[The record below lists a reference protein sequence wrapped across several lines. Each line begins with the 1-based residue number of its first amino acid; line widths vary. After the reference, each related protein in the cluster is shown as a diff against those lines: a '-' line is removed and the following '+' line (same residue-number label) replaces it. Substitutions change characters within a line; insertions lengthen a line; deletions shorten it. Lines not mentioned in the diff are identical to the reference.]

1 MRETMLTND
10 VTSRIPPGLVPP
22 AITIAI
28 LDQQRVFAD
37 ALIYRLQNEADV
49 KVVCSTAD
57 GPQAAATIIDRRPQV
72 VILDAELA
80 GGRAFD
86 IAAEIRQ
93 HFADAR
99 LLFLTQSAS
108 DGLIDQALRLSADGI
123 LSRDE
128 PLQQLL
134 LGIRRAASGER
145 VFSRTIDA
153 RIDFDQSRRQFKL
166 RVDPPTRKLTDRQLE
181 ILRHLARGET
191 VKAVAHKLLVSPKS
205 IDNQKLQIMSKLG
218 VRDKVRLALFAVR
231 EGLIVP

>member
-1 MRETMLTND
+1 MMND
-10 VTSRIPPGLVPP
+10 LASARNP
-22 AITIAI
+22 AVLRVAI

-37 ALIYRLQNEADV
+37 ALVYRLHNEIDI
-49 KVVCSTAD
+49 KVVYSSAD
-57 GPQAAATIIDRRPQV
+57 HAQAAAAIIDSGPRI
-72 VILDAELA
+72 VILDADFS

-86 IAAEIRQ
+86 VAAEIRRQ
-93 HFADAR
+93 LAEAR
-99 LLFLTQSAS
+99 ILFLTQSAS
-108 DGLIDQALRLSADGI
+108 DTLIDQALRLNADGI

-128 PLQQLL
+128 PLQQLIL
-134 LGIRRAASGER
+134 AIRRAAAGER
-145 VFSRTIDA
+145 VFSRVVNA
-153 RIDFDQSRRQFKL
+153 RIDFDQARRRFHL

-191 VKAVAHKLLVSPKS
+191 VKSVAHKLLVSPKS